1 MKKKSVFLL
10 LFLSVAIQSFAA
22 WTGGKTQPGTTTIDG
37 KSYYSIKTPNHLAWF
52 AAKVNGGSN
61 SINAVLSDNIVMGSD
76 NTKTCG
82 TNWTPIGT
90 DSKPFNGIFDGN
102 GKIIYGLKASGMYS
116 GLFGHIGK
124 NGIVKNFLLN
134 VGNVSSNYYAGA
146 VVSRNYGAIYNV
158 GNNSV
163 KVTSSGDYQ
172 DNYLYAGGIAG
183 ENKGEI
189 RYCYNKASV
198 NAKAN
203 ISSNN
208 SLGVNGY
215 AGGIAAD
222 NEGLIW
228 NSRNHGWVG
237 SQLSDYYGVVVSYAG
252 GIAAINNGEIKHV
265 GNYAEV
271 VANASSFSS
280 GYSSLYV
287 GGIAGYSYNG
297 SKLWD
302 AISTGRVKKSS
313 GNSAYSGGIIGINN
327 GKVGDCVIYDKSV
340 ASGENTIGKN
350 NGSLGKKVE
359 GWSTSDMKKGQFA
372 YNMNMLCGVSTSY
385 SGVWAF
391 DGSYPIVAMSNQ
403 KATKKV
409 VFKNGN
415 MVLSTQY
422 SNPKGQVTF
431 PATPA
436 AAENY
441 VFEAWY
447 TSGGAEVN
455 SSSVFTQNETVSAKF
470 VVAPSSSSEEMSSS
484 SSEDIS
490 SSSFEELLSSSSD
503 ESEASSSSEGQFSS
517 SSNEDISS
525 SSLELSSSS
534 SLKVQKFAAITI
546 VEDDDGKLH
555 ASIDGQYNGFD
566 ALNITDEI
574 DVSDVAFERTFS
586 TEGFS
591 TIVFPFD
598 VYTDKLT
605 GIDSVLSFAGIISD
619 NGTKAVG
626 MHMVW
631 KTDRA
636 SVKLLANTPYMLKMN
651 ATTLGI
657 SGPVTLKPTGKCVTE
672 IDGWEFRGTYVYT
685 AWPKEHEDLCR
696 VYGFAA
702 GSNDD
707 VSVGDFVKF
716 AADSWIRPLRA
727 YLINTNVGCNQS
739 NYPQKV
745 SSNGYVRKNV
755 VASVVDDLPEYMN
768 VVVVDK
774 EVTEENR
781 MTVIGEISTRT
792 GEFKILHNYDLKGRK
807 INDNLKAQ
815 NIYYGRKVL
824 VK

>member
-102 GKIIYGLKASGMYS
+102 GKTIYGLKASGMYS